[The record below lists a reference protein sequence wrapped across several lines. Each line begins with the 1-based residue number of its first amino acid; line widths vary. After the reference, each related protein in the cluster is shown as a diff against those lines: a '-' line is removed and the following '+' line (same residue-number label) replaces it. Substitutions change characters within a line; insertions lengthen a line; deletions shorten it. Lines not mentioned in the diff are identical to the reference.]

1 MRNVFT
7 ARIYNNMQCGCNF
20 WDWKEAAHMCNFQ
33 ALFLKKKRRPGWGWS
48 TREICC
54 PFKFPFALL
63 HKDTL
68 QLSGSLTWYVH
79 LTGSH
84 SSDLSSNRMRT
95 SLHLQR
101 TGFLSSDISLELF
114 HIEPG
119 PEGQPPLE
127 VWMVH
132 VKLWVLYRRAVISS
146 QLSGKHHISQ
156 NYSW

>member
-1 MRNVFT
+1 MCSQLEFT
-7 ARIYNNMQCGCNF
+7 IICSVAVTSETEKRLLTCVIFKLFSSRRKGGQVEGEAPGRF
-20 WDWKEAAHMCNFQ
+20 AAHLNFH
-33 ALFLKKKRRPGWGWS
+33 
-48 TREICC
+48 
-54 PFKFPFALL
+54 FALL

-101 TGFLSSDISLELF
+101 TGFLSSDISLEQF

-119 PEGQPPLE
+119 PKGQPPLE
-127 VWMVH
+127 V
-132 VKLWVLYRRAVISS
+132 
-146 QLSGKHHISQ
+146 
-156 NYSW
+156 